1 MSTLC
6 TFTNKNWMA
15 FILGDWV
22 RNALLF
28 YIWICM
34 GGSVVENTLLKGG
47 LHGWVQP
54 MGAKGS
60 GEGEGKFYPWWAAY
74 YHP

>member
-22 RNALLF
+22 RNALSF

-34 GGSVVENTLLKGG
+34 GGSVVENTL
-47 LHGWVQP
+47 
-54 MGAKGS
+54 
-60 GEGEGKFYPWWAAY
+60 
-74 YHP
+74 